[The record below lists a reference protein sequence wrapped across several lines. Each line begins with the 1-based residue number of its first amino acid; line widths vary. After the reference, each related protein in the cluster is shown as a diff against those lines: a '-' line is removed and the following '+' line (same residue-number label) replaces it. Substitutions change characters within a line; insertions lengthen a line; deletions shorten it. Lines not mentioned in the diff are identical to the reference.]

1 MTDADGGE
9 PTEHPGTEPVP
20 PTPVPPT
27 PEPPTPVQATTPGPD
42 TADADQPPS
51 TEPAANAQPTSEPS
65 TPVVAATVTP
75 PPVDALSARPDPGPD
90 GRDDWP
96 AKAADSIVDLVD
108 SVREV
113 TTGRALTLATA
124 LVYGIVLAGAAIAAG
139 ILLVIVGF
147 RINER
152 AYALIAEGVFDMP
165 DPQPMWAVYVTWGV
179 ICLLVGL
186 VLWRKRP
193 KLDPPTQR

>member
-1 MTDADGGE
+1 
-9 PTEHPGTEPVP
+9 
-20 PTPVPPT
+20 
-27 PEPPTPVQATTPGPD
+27 
-42 TADADQPPS
+42 
-51 TEPAANAQPTSEPS
+51 
-65 TPVVAATVTP
+65 
-75 PPVDALSARPDPGPD
+75 PD

>member
-27 PEPPTPVQATTPGPD
+27 PVPPTPVAPTAPGPD
-42 TADADQPPS
+42 SVDA
-51 TEPAANAQPTSEPS
+51 AQPTSSPA
-65 TPVVAATVTP
+65 VAATVTP
-75 PPVDALSARPDPGPD
+75 PPVDALSSRPAADPE